1 MRNWCRFFVAFVM
14 INSPGTLAKKKKAT
28 RKKARSSQQ
37 GQWSKRNTTKIL
49 LEKLGPLANVNK
61 CDEFA
66 SSFWEQRTGHILE
79 AQNQHFIDPLSNT
92 SSLSP
97 LFDALEKAAPDS
109 SVHMRNI
116 SETRVVWLRLMQLG
130 HDFVLELRRNESTGK
145 LEARLF
151 SAWIK
156 ESGNSEDPAFAF
168 SPDMK
173 RIVSTVVE
181 KSAPDNEWAART
193 GYSASEWV
201 RAPGRCVWW
210 DQDQLKAKIQ
220 AIEELHRRIGQL
232 VAGHL
237 LECAANFIVQ
247 YDKIDRQ
254 YHRQARESVRVV
266 SPDNDE
272 LDLAEE
278 IRQIVE
284 SPTHEF
290 RLRASDWAN
299 NIVNDFQAG
308 GMALR
313 QQPNNVLDDGYAKF
327 LDEHGLPPHV
337 VVFRQRDSNSPEQLL
352 DFPLIDALSIV
363 ELVSELFGEHPRGL
377 SWLKMLTYT
386 APGSIALVV
395 GDGLV
400 STNNGG
406 NESTSSN
413 PSNSGA
419 SEPMYS
425 QSKARISSRNQE
437 RDIREPR
444 NDL

>member
-168 SPDMK
+168 S
-173 RIVSTVVE
+173 
-181 KSAPDNEWAART
+181 WF
-193 GYSASEWV
+193 W
-201 RAPGRCVWW
+201 C
-210 DQDQLKAKIQ
+210 
-220 AIEELHRRIGQL
+220 
-232 VAGHL
+232 
-237 LECAANFIVQ
+237 
-247 YDKIDRQ
+247 
-254 YHRQARESVRVV
+254 
-266 SPDNDE
+266 
-272 LDLAEE
+272 
-278 IRQIVE
+278 
-284 SPTHEF
+284 
-290 RLRASDWAN
+290 
-299 NIVNDFQAG
+299 
-308 GMALR
+308 
-313 QQPNNVLDDGYAKF
+313 
-327 LDEHGLPPHV
+327 
-337 VVFRQRDSNSPEQLL
+337 
-352 DFPLIDALSIV
+352 
-363 ELVSELFGEHPRGL
+363 
-377 SWLKMLTYT
+377 
-386 APGSIALVV
+386 
-395 GDGLV
+395 
-400 STNNGG
+400 
-406 NESTSSN
+406 
-413 PSNSGA
+413 
-419 SEPMYS
+419 
-425 QSKARISSRNQE
+425 
-437 RDIREPR
+437 
-444 NDL
+444 